1 MRIVVND
8 SAEQSI
14 AVGRILRGVED
25 VLMPELIQI
34 ILAFFGQPGNQ
45 HETRPSL
52 QQGKEADIFSP
63 GSLRSFKRPALLFD

>member
-45 HETRPSL
+45 HETWPSL
-52 QQGKEADIFSP
+52 QQG
-63 GSLRSFKRPALLFD
+63 

>member
-14 AVGRILRGVED
+14 AVGRILRRVED

-34 ILAFFGQPGNQ
+34 VLACLGEPGNQ
-45 HETRPSL
+45 HEAGPSL
-52 QQGKEADIFSP
+52 QQG
-63 GSLRSFKRPALLFD
+63 